1 MLQAK
6 VTELEEEIAKTLQHF
21 EQSNTDIQA
30 HLKLFYINSAENVE
44 YTAADGSK
52 SQYLLVRL
60 PFRSLG
66 AFRKVGKQVIDHLEG
81 KFKWPV
87 VLAANRTIISTRGK
101 YKRSYCYN
109 ALFSGSNHF

>member
-1 MLQAK
+1 LQAK

-21 EQSNTDIQA
+21 EQTNPDIQA

-44 YTAADGSK
+44 HSQVDGVK
-52 SQYLLVRL
+52 SQYILIRV

-66 AFRKVGKQVIDHLEG
+66 AFRKVGKQVIDHLEA

-87 VLAANRTIISTRGK
+87 VIAANRTIISTRGK
-101 YKRSYCYN
+101 FILFRN
-109 ALFSGSNHF
+109 ALFDRSF